1 MQWELLVAI
10 SSSSLW
16 LLVDPMA
23 ELVPHWDGG
32 CLVTPMGGRESRP
45 QLSFGTQ
52 YLHIFC
58 SPPSDL
64 GDAEPQSIK
73 RTKQRVEGEGEHLA
87 TVAAVESQ
95 YTDTET
101 ETDTDTDAE
110 EFVSPCQ
117 SLFGGQKQKSWKGW
131 KETEENHQRNM
142 WVRSSMFSRILDVIF
157 PAAPRRWHIFRLFG
171 RSLISYFA
179 LIFSYFHTL

>member
-23 ELVPHWDGG
+23 ELVPHWDRG

-73 RTKQRVEGEGEHLA
+73 RTKQRVEGEGSILQLSPLWSPNTRIRRRRQIQIQMQKNLSHL
-87 TVAAVESQ
+87 VNHFLEGKSR
-95 YTDTET
+95 
-101 ETDTDTDAE
+101 
-110 EFVSPCQ
+110 SRGK
-117 SLFGGQKQKSWKGW
+117 GGRKLRRTTNEICGSGLQC
-131 KETEENHQRNM
+131 
-142 WVRSSMFSRILDVIF
+142 F
-157 PAAPRRWHIFRLFG
+157 PAYWMSSFPLPLGAD
-171 RSLISYFA
+171 
-179 LIFSYFHTL
+179 IFSEFLADLWFPISR